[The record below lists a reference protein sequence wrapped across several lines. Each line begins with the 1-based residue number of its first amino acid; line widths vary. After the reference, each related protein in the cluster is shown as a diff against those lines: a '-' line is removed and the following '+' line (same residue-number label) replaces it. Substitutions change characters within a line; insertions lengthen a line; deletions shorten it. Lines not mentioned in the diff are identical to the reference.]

1 MNKPVYLGLSVLE
14 LCKILIYEF
23 QYDYVKATYGEKV
36 KFCYMDTNNF
46 YVYKKAGDIYK
57 DVAEDAETRSDTSNY
72 KLDRPL
78 PKERNDEVIGLMKD
92 GLVGKIMKKFV
103 GLRVKIY
110 SYLIDDNNEGK
121 KAKVTRKCA
130 IK

>member
-46 YVYKKAGDIYK
+46 YVYNKEQKTIWCQNQIIILQSFHKKSISNRNK
-57 DVAEDAETRSDTSNY
+57 KNRDT
-72 KLDRPL
+72 
-78 PKERNDEVIGLMKD
+78 DE
-92 GLVGKIMKKFV
+92 
-103 GLRVKIY
+103 
-110 SYLIDDNNEGK
+110 
-121 KAKVTRKCA
+121 
-130 IK
+130 